1 MTKSVSALAVGGIDA
16 HNTRMSPSII
26 WNGWLECA
34 RHCPSPNYNARPSA
48 CWPEMLVV
56 HNISLPPGCFDTG
69 DIEALFCNKLDC
81 SRDPSFAELQGLE
94 VSAHF
99 LIDRNGVLTQFVS
112 CLDRAWHAGVSSW
125 SDRVNCN
132 DFSIGIE
139 LEGTDSLSY
148 EKIQYEVLS
157 HLIVELRSCIPTL
170 APGPIVGHSDIA
182 PGRKTD
188 PGQAF
193 DWARLR
199 SLLRARNNPSARS
212 PIEESIAR

>member
-1 MTKSVSALAVGGIDA
+1 MTKSISVLAVGGVDA
-16 HNTRMSPSII
+16 HNTRMFPLKN
-26 WNGWLECA
+26 WNGWLERA

-48 CWPEMLVV
+48 CLPEMLVV

-69 DIEALFCNKLDC
+69 DIEALFCNTLDC
-81 SRDPSFAELQGLE
+81 SRDPAFAELEGLE

-99 LIDRNGVLTQFVS
+99 LIDRQGVLTQFVS

-125 SDRVNCN
+125 SGRENCN

-148 EKIQYEVLS
+148 ESVQYEVLS
-157 HLIVELRSCIPTL
+157 QLIVELRSCIPTL

-188 PGQAF
+188 PGGAF
-193 DWARLR
+193 DWATLR
-199 SLLRARNNPSARS
+199 RLLRTCSHTSARS